1 MTEAPQRQPDDDP
14 TVPNDDVLQRRL
26 PSAVSSWVAIDQET
40 GTRRPSSSAFK
51 PDTDGVSVYRDQL
64 LRNARLSVMDL
75 VRSPENLVVGVTVAD
90 VRSIHLGVRDDI
102 WPPDGIPHMAEPW
115 QAAHALIVGLEL
127 LGKNERRRR
136 QQALVR
142 LPSITFTYP

>member
-1 MTEAPQRQPDDDP
+1 MTEDPQRQPDDDP

-51 PDTDGVSVYRDQL
+51 PDADGVSVYRDQL
-64 LRNARLSVMDL
+64 LRNASLSVMDL

-102 WPPDGIPHMAEPW
+102 WPPDGIPTWLSRAKQPTLSSW
-115 QAAHALIVGLEL
+115 ASSSSARTSGDAD
-127 LGKNERRRR
+127 
-136 QQALVR
+136 
-142 LPSITFTYP
+142 S